1 MAETNLQDDSIHM
14 NNDEDTIDDNS
25 EFEED
30 SDIEELEVHELDKDI
45 FERLKKNDPAV
56 AILSIDLNCNN
67 DKSFFNSIDWK
78 ADGGC
83 ISNNTHIKRLVIEY
97 SDNSQQY
104 TLGQEGDT
112 FPTKEKLQ
120 DFFSCIY
127 RNSSIGSVLFSLIQI
142 NEFGAALI
150 EGLQGHPSLTGL
162 EIEFG
167 GLGSVGCRALGKVL
181 KHLQGKLRDL
191 QLPNCNI
198 DDSGLG
204 ALCDGLLVNSSMRRI
219 SLYGNREITSVG
231 WRALSN
237 VIRDS
242 NCKLVNLDLS
252 SSELNDDGANILGS
266 GLHESSVKDLNLSLN
281 SSITG
286 SGWRTLSNQLSQTS
300 IKSLNISSNNMDD
313 FGVAEL
319 ASINTLKSLDLN
331 FSRSVTPSG
340 WRTFF
345 NTLRTRGAQLVK
357 LAISYNH
364 IGNEGV
370 TALVG
375 LLRYMISL
383 RTLHMDQMAESD
395 IDSNR
400 ITSQGWVSF
409 FNTLHGSNLN
419 LVHLYLGGNEIDDEG
434 IRLLAPLL
442 SSMSSLKCLIL
453 GSNRSISS
461 VGWRALTELLQ
472 SPNCTLERL
481 DASESKLNDDTVVA
495 FTNAL
500 SHNKTLKQLD
510 LYDCFDDDENESI
523 IRKRMGSRVY
533 SSLQQNKYNGYLQF
547 QSYSSRPRL

>member
-1 MAETNLQDDSIHM
+1 M
-14 NNDEDTIDDNS
+14 
-25 EFEED
+25 
-30 SDIEELEVHELDKDI
+30 HELYKDT

-67 DKSFFNSIDWK
+67 DKSFFNNIDWK
-78 ADGGC
+78 SDGDC
-83 ISNNTHIKRLVIEY
+83 ISNNTHIKRLVIHIVASQGEY
-97 SDNSQQY
+97 YILGGQGNELPTRQQ
-104 TLGQEGDT
+104 
-112 FPTKEKLQ
+112 LQ

-127 RNSSIGSVLFSLIQI
+127 RNQSIESVLFSLIQI

-150 EGLQGHPSLTGL
+150 EGLQGHTSLTGL

-167 GLGSVGCRALGKVL
+167 RLGRVGCSALGKVL
-181 KHLQGKLRDL
+181 KDPKSKLRDL

-219 SLYGNREITSVG
+219 SLYGNRDITSVG

-252 SSELNDDGANILGS
+252 SSELNDDSANILGTS
-266 GLHESSVKDLNLSLN
+266 LHESSVKDLNLSLN
-281 SSITG
+281 SSITN

-300 IKSLNISSNNMDD
+300 IKSLNISSNTLDD
-313 FGVAEL
+313 DGVAEL
-319 ASINTLKSLDLN
+319 ASISTLKSLDLN
-331 FSRSVTPSG
+331 FSRSVTPPG
-340 WRTFF
+340 WRSFF
-345 NTLRTRGAQLVK
+345 NSLQARGAQLVE
-357 LAISYNH
+357 LDISYNH
-364 IGNEGV
+364 IGNGGIQ
-370 TALVG
+370 ALG
-375 LLRYMISL
+375 SLLRSMNKLQI
-383 RTLHMDQMAESD
+383 LHMGRMAESN
-395 IDSNR
+395 IGSNN
-400 ITSQGWVSF
+400 ITSQGWQ
-409 FNTLHGSNLN
+409 TLFTTLQESNLN
-419 LVHLYLGGNEIDDEG
+419 LVQLYLGGNEIDDEG

-500 SHNKTLKQLD
+500 SRKQA
-510 LYDCFDDDENESI
+510 
-523 IRKRMGSRVY
+523 
-533 SSLQQNKYNGYLQF
+533 
-547 QSYSSRPRL
+547 